1 MPLSSHNDSEIS
13 ADNLH
18 HELSS
23 DGEGRWMDE
32 GPFSSCGNS
41 TTFFLQVFV
50 DSLGNFMANCWYHL
64 GCVGSKREY

>member
-1 MPLSSHNDSEIS
+1 MN
-13 ADNLH
+13 
-18 HELSS
+18 
-23 DGEGRWMDE
+23 E

-64 GCVGSKREY
+64 GCVGGKREYQVLDRTDMKGSDLL